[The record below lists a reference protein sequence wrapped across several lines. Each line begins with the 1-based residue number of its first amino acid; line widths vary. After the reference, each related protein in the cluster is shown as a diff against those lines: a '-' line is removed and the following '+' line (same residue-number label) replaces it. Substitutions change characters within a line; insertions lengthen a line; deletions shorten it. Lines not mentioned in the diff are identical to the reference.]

1 MSFQKEL
8 RLARA
13 LFQLTIYFESL
24 RLPFT
29 IQYLYRATY
38 GEQWTEMPGGLWLDH
53 LADDPGVVAGRDEF
67 YTLYTIFRT
76 MREAGLGL
84 LLEVLEEETK
94 QLGIGMGM
102 LKPGRYR
109 RPPREE

>member
-13 LFQLTIYFESL
+13 LYQLTIYFESL

-38 GEQWTEMPGGLWLDH
+38 GGG
-53 LADDPGVVAGRDEF
+53 RS
-67 YTLYTIFRT
+67 
-76 MREAGLGL
+76 
-84 LLEVLEEETK
+84 
-94 QLGIGMGM
+94 Q
-102 LKPGRYR
+102 R
-109 RPPREE
+109 RCRAR